1 MLTPALLAQNSRR
14 ERKPDLILENEGIVA
29 RVTGKTQEWEN
40 YKNPNHTDK
49 RWNLGG
55 TDLGVIWETEPGK
68 YALAFGDSYGKSW
81 SITKNGGPS
90 NPDDDWR
97 SNVLAFTEN
106 TDLENGLVFT
116 GMMHDKSDRH
126 RAAPIIEREDFRE
139 FTYIPTGA
147 IELNGVQYMHY
158 MYWEVFHRELADRFY
173 GSFCRSFD
181 GGHTWENCNDQIRF
195 SSESYFGMVALAKK
209 PGDDYC
215 YMLGARTG
223 RGYRRS
229 VGKLARFTYD
239 NILNKDEYEYWDGE
253 ANMWVKGDEHRAT
266 TLIEG
271 TVGEA
276 SLMYM
281 EKYDKWLAIY
291 IDSRNG
297 GISYRSAD
305 NITGPWSQ
313 SRPLIKRGEIPGCY
327 GSFIHPACA
336 KDDDGHIYWTMSIW
350 GYYNVFLMKSSIR
363 LDEEIRK

>member
-1 MLTPALLAQNSRR
+1 MTSF
-14 ERKPDLILENEGIVA
+14 DV
-29 RVTGKTQEWEN
+29 
-40 YKNPNHTDK
+40 
-49 RWNLGG
+49 
-55 TDLGVIWETEPGK
+55 
-68 YALAFGDSYGKSW
+68 S
-81 SITKNGGPS
+81 
-90 NPDDDWR
+90 
-97 SNVLAFTEN
+97 VLAMQQDTQQDTEIIYMSDDSDSVMADYPAQDTLAEEN
-106 TDLENGLVFT
+106 ITDVNSVDEL
-116 GMMHDKSDRH
+116 SDDEIR
-126 RAAPIIEREDFRE
+126 RLQEE
-139 FTYIPTGA
+139 A
-147 IELNGVQYMHY
+147 IEAVK
-158 MYWEVFHRELADRFY
+158 
-173 GSFCRSFD
+173 
-181 GGHTWENCNDQIRF
+181 
-195 SSESYFGMVALAKK
+195 AKK
-209 PGDDYC
+209 AEKDRAEERPE
-215 YMLGARTG
+215 
-223 RGYRRS
+223 
-229 VGKLARFTYD
+229 
-239 NILNKDEYEYWDGE
+239 DEYEYWDGE